1 MPATYEPI
9 GTQTLGSTAASV
21 TFSSIPSTYT
31 DLVLIVD
38 FAASA
43 GGVNNG
49 VTINGDTSTSNYAET
64 DFGGSGSGS
73 ATSGRSQV
81 LGYIRAGYV
90 DTTSERA
97 LSIVNFMNYSNST
110 TQKNVLIRWNSNSYV
125 FARVALWKNTNAIT
139 SITNTAI
146 GSTFAVGSIF
156 TLYGIK
162 AA

>member
-31 DLVLIVD
+31 DLVLIAD

-49 VTINGDTSTSNYAET
+49 ITINGDTSTSNYAET
-64 DFGGSGSGS
+64 DFGGNGS
-73 ATSGRSQV
+73 AASSGRAQN

-110 TQKNVLIRWNSNSYV
+110 TQKNVLLRWNSNSYV
-125 FARVALWKNTNAIT
+125 FARVSLWKNTNAIT
-139 SITNTAI
+139 SITNTAV
-146 GSTFAVGSIF
+146 GSTFSVGSIF